1 MFAPVYGSYSNIA
14 GKQEEIEMFD
24 KLEDLL
30 IRLEEILSE
39 LQEPDVAS
47 DPNRFRKL
55 MKEQSELTPIVEA
68 YKEYKA
74 CKQNIE
80 ESLELLNEESDEDM
94 RELAKEELNESKAR
108 VEELEHELKILLL
121 PKDPNDDKN
130 VVVEIRAGA
139 GGDEAALF
147 AAEIYRM
154 YLHYAESKR
163 WKVELVEC
171 EEIGIGGMK
180 NVTFMID
187 GQGAYSMMKYESG
200 VHRVQRVPETESG
213 GRIHTSTITV
223 AVMPEAEEV
232 DVVIDEKDIR
242 IDVMRASGNG
252 GQCVNTTDS
261 AVRLTHYPT
270 GIVIYSQT
278 EKSQLQN
285 KEKAFALLRAKLYDL
300 ECQKQ
305 HDAEAEARKSQIG
318 TGDRS
323 EKIRTYNFPQGRV
336 TDHRIGLTLYKLDKI
351 MNGDIQEIID
361 ACIAADQAKKLANM
375 DE

>member
-1 MFAPVYGSYSNIA
+1 
-14 GKQEEIEMFD
+14 MFD
-24 KLEDLL
+24 RLEDLV
-30 IRLEEILSE
+30 RRYEEITNE
-39 LQEPDVAS
+39 LTEPSVVNDQ
-47 DPNRFRKL
+47 NRFRKL
-55 MKEQSELTPIVEA
+55 MKEQADLQPLVDA
-68 YKEYKA
+68 YVEYKK
-74 CKQNIE
+74 CQETIE
-80 ESLELLNEESDEDM
+80 DSLAMLESESDEEM
-94 RELAKEELNESKAR
+94 REMLKEELADAKKRTA
-108 VEELEHELKILLL
+108 ELEQHMKILLL

-130 VVVEIRAGA
+130 VIVEIRAGA

-154 YLHYAESKR
+154 YAHYAESRR
-163 WKVELVEC
+163 WKVEMMEAD
-171 EEIGIGGMK
+171 EIGIGGMK
-180 NVTFMID
+180 SATFMIN
-187 GQGAYSMMKYESG
+187 GQGAYSVMKYESG

-232 DVVIDEKDIR
+232 DVQIDEKDIR

-270 GIVIYSQT
+270 GIVVYSQT

-285 KEKAFALLRAKLYDL
+285 KAKAFALLRAKLYDI
-300 ECQKQ
+300 ECQKA
-305 HDAEAEARKSQIG
+305 HDAEAEARRSQIG

-336 TDHRIGLTLYKLDKI
+336 TDHRINLTLYKLDKI
-351 MNGDIQEIID
+351 MNGDIQEILD
-361 ACIAADQAKKLANM
+361 ACIAADQAAKLSRLN
-375 DE
+375 EEG